1 MTSSNTSSESPIGP
15 TRSIPDGARAPTGQE
30 AVHPDSSGRGSAG
43 EHEFDAFF
51 KGNYAFVLKFL
62 VLIGASWA
70 EAEDAAQEA
79 MLAVLQAWPKITN
92 HRQWLLVAARR
103 RLVRSQQRSRRQIPL
118 IAEGGWLSEL
128 EGGPVPEAAV
138 TEQAVDQDLLR
149 LVADLPPRQ
158 RQIIALVAD
167 GYSQAEVAEALGLTP
182 SAVRANLYKARRNLK
197 GPVNTTRLG
206 R

>member
-1 MTSSNTSSESPIGP
+1 M
-15 TRSIPDGARAPTGQE
+15 
-30 AVHPDSSGRGSAG
+30 
-43 EHEFDAFF
+43 
-51 KGNYAFVLKFL
+51 
-62 VLIGASWA
+62 
-70 EAEDAAQEA
+70 
-79 MLAVLQAWPKITN
+79 
-92 HRQWLLVAARR
+92 
-103 RLVRSQQRSRRQIPL
+103 
-118 IAEGGWLSEL
+118 